1 MTSETPIACTLSARE
16 RPARLAEI
24 EAVGRQALLGAGAD
38 GVLRFRNDP
47 AIRARLAAIVAA
59 ESECCPFLDLELS
72 ASDTELRLAIR
83 APEEAEPVARELA
96 DTFARARQ

>member
-1 MTSETPIACTLSARE
+1 MTSETPIACTLSSEE
-16 RPARLAEI
+16 RPRRLAEI
-24 EAVGRQALLGAGAD
+24 EALGRDALTGAAAD
-38 GVLRFRNDP
+38 GMLRFRDDP